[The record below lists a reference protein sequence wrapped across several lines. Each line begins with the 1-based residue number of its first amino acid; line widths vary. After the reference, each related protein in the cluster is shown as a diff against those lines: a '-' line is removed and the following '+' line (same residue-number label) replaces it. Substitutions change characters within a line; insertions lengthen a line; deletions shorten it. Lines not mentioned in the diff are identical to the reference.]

1 MRPRTER
8 RKSARG
14 PQRPSK
20 RQDFSNPGQSGAF
33 PPVYRIRYLLSID
46 GPAMETGTMDN
57 VPTHDAR
64 DRLPEVAPSRRRFLT
79 RAGVSAS
86 LVPALTLITSG
97 KARASGS
104 HKLTGLKAEWLMEET
119 WWLALFSQVRFCFP
133 EHPWSRRVTAR
144 SRSHGL
150 PDHRSDGPGGVSPE
164 TLRPA
169 PPRGVR
175 VPPVRRPR
183 GAQRPPPSPRLPGR
197 RPPLQAMPTR
207 V

>member
-1 MRPRTER
+1 
-8 RKSARG
+8 
-14 PQRPSK
+14 
-20 RQDFSNPGQSGAF
+20 
-33 PPVYRIRYLLSID
+33 
-46 GPAMETGTMDN
+46 
-57 VPTHDAR
+57 
-64 DRLPEVAPSRRRFLT
+64 
-79 RAGVSAS
+79 
-86 LVPALTLITSG
+86 
-97 KARASGS
+97 
-104 HKLTGLKAEWLMEET
+104 MEET
-119 WWLALFSQVRFCFP
+119 WWLALFGQVRFCFP

-197 RPPLQAMPTR
+197 RPPLQAMSTR
-207 V
+207 VQYVHRNTLARDTTQPGPGPLDPPRHRPRDSHRPARPRGRDQPPTPLEVAAPDPGPRARRRRPLAPARRPDGGR